1 MMWVFFTLFTKRITM
16 RLSAASFITALA
28 VSLIIMTACAGEDQ
42 IQATTVPLPTE
53 TAAAE
58 PTPWSTAV
66 MPSGGLPLKSSAE
79 GLDLVFSGGGAKGIA
94 HIGALMEL
102 EKRGVPY
109 RRVVGTSSGSIM
121 ALMLASGYSADEMV
135 AAITERTPA
144 GKIIMADFLDTP
156 TSFPEEV
163 VRNSFLYSLV
173 DSALLSPL
181 PEQIGGQAREHFIE
195 ELVASPV
202 VRELFSFTEFGG
214 VYAGDVFLEWLSEKL
229 DQNGRNLS
237 QLSLAEFGQETGSD
251 LTAIITDITD
261 QRMLVV
267 NQRTAPDLPVTM
279 LIRMSMSIPLVYNNV
294 VWQPEWGSYL
304 GEDIS
309 GHEIVD
315 GGIGSNFGIETVVSQ
330 DPQFVEAMGREP
342 ERERVI
348 GFYLDDAILVPGAE
362 QADREPEQ
370 QEEPLHSGWEKV
382 TDRNIDLFNSVL
394 RSHDRFIVRTH
405 PDVVCHLPVGG
416 FGTMEFDMSD
426 ERIALLL
433 NSGQDAMA
441 ACLDEMGIE

>member
-1 MMWVFFTLFTKRITM
+1 M
-16 RLSAASFITALA
+16 RLSAPFFITALA
-28 VSLIIMTACAGEDQ
+28 LTLIIMTACDTDDQ
-42 IQATTVPLPTE
+42 IQATAIPLPTE

-58 PTPWSTAV
+58 PTPQNTAV
-66 MPSGGLPLKSSAE
+66 MPSGGLPLTSSAE

-102 EKRGVPY
+102 EKREVPY

-135 AAITERTPA
+135 AAITERTSN

-173 DSALLSPL
+173 DTALLSPL
-181 PEQIGGQAREHFIE
+181 PEQIGGQAREHFVE

-214 VYAGDVFLEWLSEKL
+214 VYAGDVFLDWLSEKL
-229 DQNGRNLS
+229 DQDGRNLS
-237 QLSLAEFGQETGSD
+237 QLSLAEFEQETGND
-251 LTAIITDITD
+251 LTAIVTDITD

-267 NQRTAPDLPVTM
+267 NHRTAPDLPVTM

-294 VWQPEWGSYL
+294 VWQSEWGSYL

-330 DPQFVEAMGREP
+330 DPQFVEAMGKEP

-348 GFYLDDAILVPGAE
+348 GFYLDDAIPVPGAE
-362 QADREPEQ
+362 QADLAPEQ

-382 TDRNIDLFNSVL
+382 TDRNVDLFNSVL

-433 NSGQDAMA
+433 NSGQEAMA